1 MVTRGL
7 AFVLI
12 ILSGFQ
18 AFGQTE
24 YTNPKINQA
33 INGNLL
39 YLEDKANSLSLIQV
53 EKSQD
58 FKKVRSGV
66 HNFGITNSAI
76 WFKITV
82 KNLTEFENLILQVNQ
97 PIIDEI
103 ELYSRLPG
111 TRKYKVVRMG
121 EHNPFWLRKYQ
132 TPEYLF
138 DILVPT
144 DSTLHFYLKVRCSE
158 NMQVPIFIGTRIS
171 TLNKSV
177 MSNLASGIYFGI
189 MIAMILYNLFIYA
202 TLKDKTYILY
212 SIYIVFI
219 LFTQTS
225 VQGYTFQLIWPEIPW
240 LAVHSPFLL
249 PTLVGIVG
257 LEFFK
262 QFLKLKER
270 MLASFK
276 FSFVFWL
283 PYSVSLALGF
293 TGNFQWSF
301 RIMEITASGVSVFM
315 LLVAFLIYR
324 KGFSEAR
331 FFLLGW
337 FVFLIGIFIYVMK
350 DFEILPYNNFT
361 RYTMHFGSAVEVIL
375 LSFALADRINILKR
389 EKEQSQAEALSISQ
403 QNQKLVKEQNIMLEQ
418 KVHERTNEL
427 EMANEELTAT
437 LNQLKDAQTQ
447 LVDSEKMASLG
458 QLTAGI
464 AHEINNPI
472 NFVLANIKPLRMDVY
487 ELLELI
493 NKYEHLRTEG
503 DKQVQF
509 QQIDAYKKKIDLD
522 YMIKE
527 IEKIL
532 GGIDDGARRTAEI
545 VSGLKN
551 FSRLDE
557 NDVKSAN
564 INDGIEST
572 LILLRSSIPKEIEVI
587 RNLGEIPIIECY
599 PGKLNQV
606 FMNVFSNALY
616 ALNKKVG
623 GKKQLIITTFEK
635 GDHIYVIVEDTGV
648 GMSKEV
654 REKIFEPFFTTKDVG
669 EGTGLGMSIVFK
681 IIEGHHA
688 RIEVLSEEG
697 VGTKL
702 TIILNKKMRFPRQ

>member
-1 MVTRGL
+1 MRRQVFIL
-7 AFVLI
+7 FLLL
-12 ILSGFQ
+12 LSGIQ
-18 AFGQTE
+18 ISGQTE
-24 YTNPKINQA
+24 YTDPTSNKA

-39 YLEDKANSLSLIQV
+39 YLEDKENTLTLLQV
-53 EKSQD
+53 EKSQS
-58 FKKVRSGV
+58 FQQVRSGV
-66 HNFGITNSAI
+66 HNFGITHSAI
-76 WFKITV
+76 WFKISICNRTD
-82 KNLTEFENLILQVNQ
+82 FENLILQVNQ
-97 PIIDEI
+97 PIIDQI
-103 ELYSRLPG
+103 DLYSRHPQ
-111 TRKYKVVRMG
+111 TRKYSVVSMG

-132 TPEYLF
+132 TPEYMF
-138 DILVPT
+138 DILVPK
-144 DSTLHFYLKVRCSE
+144 DSTMHFYLKVLCRE
-158 NMQVPIFIGTRIS
+158 NMQVPIFVGTRIS
-171 TLNKSV
+171 ILNKSV

-189 MIAMILYNLFIYA
+189 MICMILYNLFIYA
-202 TLKDKTYILY
+202 TLKDRTYLMY
-212 SIYIVFI
+212 SLYIVFI

-240 LAVHSPFLL
+240 LAIHSPFLL
-249 PTLVGIVG
+249 PSLVGIIG

-262 QFLKLKER
+262 QFLKIKER
-270 MLASFK
+270 LPFSYNLSFL
-276 FSFVFWL
+276 FLV
-283 PYSVSLALGF
+283 PYTISLILGF
-293 TGNFQWSF
+293 TDNSHLSF
-301 RIMEITASGVSVFM
+301 RIMEITASGVSMFM
-315 LLVAFLIYR
+315 LVIAYMIYR
-324 KGFSEAR
+324 KGYSEAR

-337 FVFLIGIFIYVMK
+337 FVFLVGIFIYVLK

-403 QNQKLVKEQNIMLEQ
+403 QNQKLIKEQNVVLEQ

-472 NFVLANIKPLRMDVY
+472 NFVLANIKPLRMDVT

-493 NKYEHLRTEG
+493 NKYEHLRNEE
-503 DKQVQF
+503 DKTKQF
-509 QQIDAYKKKIDLD
+509 ELIDAYKKKIDLN
-522 YMIKE
+522 YMVKE

-572 LILLRSSIPKEIEVI
+572 LILLRSAIPKEIEVI
-587 RNLGEIPIIECY
+587 LNLGEIPLIECY

-616 ALNKKVG
+616 ALNKKAE
-623 GKKQLIITTFEK
+623 GKKQLIITTYEQ
-635 GDHIYVIVEDTGV
+635 GDLVYVLVEDTGV

-654 REKIFEPFFTTKDVG
+654 KEKIFEPFFTTKDVG

-688 RIEVLSEEG
+688 RIEVESHPG
-697 VGTKL
+697 SGTKL
-702 TIILNKKMRFPRQ
+702 TIILNKKMRFPRN

>member
-1 MVTRGL
+1 MNKYSWFYFL
-7 AFVLI
+7 FVLLARPI
-12 ILSGFQ
+12 FAQI
-18 AFGQTE
+18 E
-24 YTNPKINQA
+24 YTNPSVNKA
-33 INGNLL
+33 INNQL
-39 YLEDKANSLSLIQV
+39 YFLEDSKNVLTLKDV
-53 EKSQD
+53 VKSQD
-58 FKKVRSGV
+58 FKAVGKGV

-76 WFKITV
+76 WFKMSV
-82 KNLTEFENLILQVNQ
+82 KNLTEIENLILQVNQ
-97 PIIDEI
+97 PIIDRI
-103 ELYSRLPG
+103 ELYTKNPATG
-111 TRKYKVVRMG
+111 KYNVVSMG
-121 EHNPFWLRKYQ
+121 EYNPFWLRKYQ

-138 DILVPT
+138 DVLIPKGIT
-144 DSTLHFYLKVRCSE
+144 MDFYLKVMCSE
-158 NMQVPIFIGTRIS
+158 NMQVPVSIGTRIS

-177 MSNLASGIYFGI
+177 MSHLASGIYFGI
-189 MIAMILYNLFIYA
+189 MIVMILYNLFIYA
-202 TLKDKTYILY
+202 TLKDRTYVLY

-225 VQGYTFQLIWPEIPW
+225 LQGYTFQLIWPNSPW
-240 LAVHSPFLL
+240 LAIHSPFLL
-249 PTLVGIVG
+249 PSLVGIIG
-257 LEFFK
+257 LEFVK
-262 QFLKLKER
+262 QFLKVRER
-270 MLASFK
+270 LPFYFKLSF
-276 FSFVFWL
+276 FFWL
-283 PYSVSLALGF
+283 PYAVSLLLGF

-301 RIMEITASGVSVFM
+301 RIMEITASAVSVYM
-315 LLVAFLIYR
+315 LLIAFLTYR
-324 KGFSEAR
+324 KGYSEAR

-337 FVFLIGIFIYVMK
+337 FVFLLGICIYVMK

-403 QNQKLVKEQNIMLEQ
+403 QNQKLIKEQNIVLEQ

-472 NFVLANIKPLRMDVY
+472 NFVLANIKPLRMDVN

-493 NKYEHLRTEG
+493 NKYEYLRIEE
-503 DKQVQF
+503 DKLKQF
-509 QQIDAYKKKIDLD
+509 QIIDTYKKKIDLD

-557 NDVKSAN
+557 SDVKSAN

-572 LILLRSSIPKEIEVI
+572 LILLRSTIPKEIEVV
-587 RNLGEIPIIECY
+587 RHLGDLPMVECY

-616 ALNKKVG
+616 ALNKKQE
-623 GKKQLIITTFEK
+623 GKKQLIITTYEN
-635 GDHIYVIVEDTGV
+635 GDHVYIIVEDTGV
-648 GMSKEV
+648 GMSKEIK
-654 REKIFEPFFTTKDVG
+654 EKIFEPFFTTKDVG

-688 RIEVLSEEG
+688 RIEVESEAG

-702 TIILNKKMRFPRQ
+702 SIILNKKMRF